1 LGQWLEE
8 TIEEKLA
15 REKAEKKKQLK

>member
-15 REKAEKKKQLK
+15 REEAEKKKQLK